1 MKTRLIT
8 AAIAAFFMFPFFG
21 VAAYAAP
28 ADDISLPENMAEIE
42 TVIDEAP
49 TEDIDWQGESPVT
62 GGLEDFT
69 ELPAPPPGTGT
80 VIDYST
86 DSNGTLF
93 YTIMTPDE
101 HVFYLVIEQ
110 NRNIDNVYFLNA
122 VTVADLLPL
131 AQLPPQTQG
140 GTITAPPTPADETE
154 QPGVTPQPSEQEQQ
168 QGGNNAGTLIFVV
181 VIVALGGGVGWY
193 FKIYRPKQQSAADGD
208 EYDPSMDV
216 AESDYAD
223 DWDGDANE
231 SDDNQA
237 WGEDADS
244 GDDTE

>member
-8 AAIAAFFMFPFFG
+8 AAIAAFFMLPFFG

-28 ADDISLPENMAEIE
+28 VDDLPLPEDVTGIE
-42 TVIDEAP
+42 TIIDEAP
-49 TEDIDWQGESPVT
+49 AEDFDWQGESPVT

-131 AQLPPQTQG
+131 AQLPTQAQA
-140 GTITAPPTPADETE
+140 GTIIAPPTPANETE
-154 QPGVTPQPSEQEQQ
+154 QPGATLLPSEQEQP
-168 QGGNNAGTLIFVV
+168 QGGNAGTLIFVV
-181 VIVALGGGVGWY
+181 VIVVLGGGAGWY

-208 EYDPSMDV
+208 EYDPSMDG

-223 DWDGDANE
+223 DWGGDANE